1 MMDWRDVIRLTL
13 GTVRAHRLRTFLTIL
28 GIAIGTA
35 SVILLTSIGEG
46 LRYFMLDQFTQF
58 GTNLIGIHP
67 GRVKTFGMPAIANT
81 TRKLTI
87 EDAAELV
94 RVPGVEKIVP
104 LAFGSAR
111 VESAGRGRS
120 VFIYGVTS
128 EVPEVWR
135 FEVGQGSFLPPGDPR
150 RGAPLAVLGPK
161 LKRELFGEQN
171 PLGRYV
177 HIGSRRFQVIGI
189 MAPKGQM
196 LGLDLDDAA
205 YIPTALALKLFN
217 KEGLQEIDLLFSKG
231 QSAESVS
238 RRVTRVLQERH
249 DGEVDFTIVTQ
260 TEMLESL
267 DRILGM
273 ITLAVGAIA
282 AISLIVGAVGILT
295 MMWISV
301 NERVSEIGLEKAIG
315 AEPRQILVLFLSEA
329 AGLSVMGGVLG
340 VTAGL
345 TLAQLLGILVPALP
359 VRVPTFFV
367 VLALAVS
374 IVVGLASG
382 ILPAR
387 RASRLDPLEALR
399 TE

>member
-1 MMDWRDVIRLTL
+1 MQSRDVVRLII
-13 GTVRAHRLRTFLTIL
+13 GTVTAHRLRTFLTIL

-58 GTNLIGIHP
+58 GTNLMSVNP
-67 GRVKTFGMPAIANT
+67 GKVQTFGMPSVATT

-87 EDAAELV
+87 EDSEQLRHIPGIEKV
-94 RVPGVEKIVP
+94 VPVS
-104 LAFGSAR
+104 FGSAN
-111 VESAGRGRS
+111 VETSDRSRS

-128 EVPEVWR
+128 EAPEVWR
-135 FEVGQGSFLPPGDPR
+135 FELGQGSFLPKIDPR
-150 RGAPLAVLGPK
+150 RGAPLVVLGPK
-161 LKRELFGEQN
+161 LKSELFGERN
-171 PLGRYV
+171 ALGSYI
-177 HIGSRRFQVIGI
+177 HIGGRRFQVIGTLQS
-189 MAPKGQM
+189 KGMM
-196 LGLDLDDAA
+196 LGLDLDDTA

-217 KEGLQEIDLLFSKG
+217 KDGLQEIDVLFSKG
-231 QSAESVS
+231 QSADVIQK
-238 RRVTRVLQERH
+238 RVTRVLKERH
-249 DGEVDFTIVTQ
+249 NGEEDFTIITQ

-301 NERVSEIGLEKAIG
+301 NERVSEIGLQKAIG
-315 AEPRQILVLFLSEA
+315 AEPNQILVLFLSEA
-329 AGLSVMGGVLG
+329 AGLSILGGAGGVVAG
-340 VTAGL
+340 VI
-345 TLAQLLGILVPALP
+345 LAQILGWLVPALP
-359 VRVPTFFV
+359 VRVPTMYM
-367 VLALAVS
+367 VLALVVS
-374 IVVGLASG
+374 ILAGLASG